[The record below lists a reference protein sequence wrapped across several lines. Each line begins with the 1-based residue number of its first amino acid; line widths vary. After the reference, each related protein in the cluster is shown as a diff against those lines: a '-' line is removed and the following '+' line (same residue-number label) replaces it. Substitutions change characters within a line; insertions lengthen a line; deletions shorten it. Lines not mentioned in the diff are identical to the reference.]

1 VPDWL
6 PYDYA
11 RAFAINDSG
20 TVVGNASLFR
30 LEEDGYYHEYN
41 DPFVWTEAG
50 GFKRLPHIGDDR
62 HNTEPYAINN
72 DGYVVGQSHIGNEQ
86 HAVMWSPDGTIEDL
100 GNLPGQSGG
109 WARAI
114 NDSGVVV
121 GSSGDDAFTWTRAD
135 GMRRLPDF
143 GFDGAAV
150 KVTSDGWVLGSAQIT
165 PWDET
170 PVVWDP
176 QRRAYD
182 VYGMVN
188 PQWFFPVQGMG
199 LNDQHQLL
207 VYGYTDDGNSGL
219 KLLEL
224 PTLP

>member
-1 VPDWL
+1 MPTGRSSSWACRTGCRTTT
-6 PYDYA
+6 PA
-11 RAFAINDSG
+11 RSRSTTRARWSG
-20 TVVGNASLFR
+20 TRRLFR

-41 DPFVWTEAG
+41 DPFVWTEAE
-50 GFKRLPHIGDDR
+50 GFTRLPHIGDDR
-62 HNTEPYAINN
+62 HNTEPFAINN

-176 QRRAYD
+176 QGRVYD
-182 VYGMVN
+182 VYGMVE
-188 PQWFFPVQGMG
+188 PAVVLPRPGDGPERPAPAAG
-199 LNDQHQLL
+199 LRLHR
-207 VYGYTDDGNSGL
+207 
-219 KLLEL
+219 
-224 PTLP
+224 